1 MTHPFRTRR
10 LALFAASTA
19 VAAGAVLVPTTSFAA
34 TPAASH
40 VVVAESDGDDAN
52 KSNLLLVVPP
62 GSEGTIKIAPGED
75 QPAKN
80 RPGNWGS
87 GKSGKKHP
95 GKGGSSDDRIV
106 VTPGKPAQWQ
116 CIVAPC
122 GPPEDDSVV
131 GGIAMP
137 GTVDPPQLPD
147 GRTFPG

>member
-62 GSEGTIKIAPGED
+62 GSEGTIKVDPDHG
-75 QPAKN
+75 QPAKHQ
-80 RPGNWGS
+80 PGKW
-87 GKSGKKHP
+87 GKKRP